1 MKILAFAGS
10 NSSDSI
16 NHQLI
21 LFIKKQINEVEMEI
35 LSLTEYNIPL
45 YGIDIEK
52 NEGFPRGVIDL
63 YNKIQEAQGIIIS
76 VAEHNGNVT
85 AFFKSVIDW
94 LSRYNRTFLEGKKI
108 LLLSTSPGPKG
119 GVSALAIT
127 QKTLSYFKGELVT
140 SYSLGNFFEIFK
152 DGKII
157 NGETEGKVKE
167 QIKYFLD
174 ELSLNKLSAN

>member
-10 NSSDSI
+10 NSSESI

-21 LFIKKQINEVEMEI
+21 QFVGKQINEVEIEV
-35 LSLTEYNIPL
+35 LRLTDFNIPL

-52 NEGFPRGVIDL
+52 NEGFPKGVIDL
-63 YNKIQEAQGIIIS
+63 YNKIQKAQGIIIS

-94 LSRYNRTFLEGKKI
+94 LSMYNGTFLEGKKI
-108 LLLSTSPGPKG
+108 LLLSTSPGQRG
-119 GVSALAIT
+119 GASALAIT
-127 QKTLSYFKGELVT
+127 QKLLSYFKGELVT
-140 SYSLGNFFEIFK
+140 SYSLGNFKKIYK

-157 NGETEGKVKE
+157 DEGIEEKVKE
-167 QIKYFLD
+167 LIKYFLG
-174 ELSLNKLSAN
+174 ELSAN

>member
-10 NSSDSI
+10 NSSESI

-21 LFIKKQINEVEMEI
+21 QFVGKQINEVEIEV
-35 LSLTEYNIPL
+35 LRLTDFNIPL

-52 NEGFPRGVIDL
+52 SEGFPKGVIDL
-63 YNKIQEAQGIIIS
+63 YNKIQEAHGIIIS

-94 LSRYNRTFLEGKKI
+94 LSMYNGTFLEGKKI
-108 LLLSTSPGPKG
+108 LLLSTSPGQRG
-119 GVSALAIT
+119 GASALAIT
-127 QKTLSYFKGELVT
+127 QKLLSYFKGELVT
-140 SYSLGNFFEIFK
+140 SYSLGNFKKIYK

-157 NGETEGKVKE
+157 DEGIEEKVKE
-167 QIKYFLD
+167 LIKYFLG
-174 ELSLNKLSAN
+174 ELSAN

>member
-10 NSSDSI
+10 NSSESI

-21 LFIKKQINEVEMEI
+21 QFIGKQINKVETEI
-35 LSLTEYNIPL
+35 VRLNDYNIPM
-45 YGIDIEK
+45 YGVDIEK
-52 NEGFPRGVIDL
+52 SGGIPKGVINL
-63 YNKIQEAQGIIIS
+63 NNKIQEAQGIIIS

-108 LLLSTSPGPKG
+108 LLLSTSPGQRG
-119 GVSALAIT
+119 GASALEIT
-127 QKTLSYFKGELVT
+127 QKILSRFKGEIVAY
-140 SYSLGNFFEIFK
+140 YSLGNFNKVFK

-157 NGETEGKVKE
+157 DAETEGKLK
-167 QIKYFLD
+167 QNIKLFIE
-174 ELSLNKLSAN
+174 ELSIT

>member
-10 NSSDSI
+10 NSSESI

-21 LFIKKQINEVEMEI
+21 QFVGKQINEVETEI
-35 LSLTEYNIPL
+35 IRLTDYNIPL

-52 NEGFPRGVIDL
+52 NEGIPKGVIDL

-108 LLLSTSPGPKG
+108 LLLSTSPGQRG
-119 GVSALAIT
+119 GASALAIT
-127 QKTLSYFKGELVT
+127 QNILSRFKGEIVAY
-140 SYSLGNFFEIFK
+140 YSLGNFNKIFK

-157 NGETEGKVKE
+157 DGETEEKLI
-167 QIKYFLD
+167 QNIKLFIE
-174 ELSLNKLSAN
+174 ELSIN

>member
-10 NSSDSI
+10 NSSTSI

-21 LFIKKQINEVEMEI
+21 QFVGKLINEVEI
-35 LSLTEYNIPL
+35 DIIHLTNYNIPM
-45 YGIDIEK
+45 YGMDIEK
-52 NEGFPRGVIDL
+52 NEGVPKGVIDL
-63 YNKIQEAQGIIIS
+63 HNKLQEAQGIIIS

-108 LLLSTSPGPKG
+108 LLLSTSPGQRG
-119 GVSALAIT
+119 GASALAIT
-127 QKTLSYFKGELVT
+127 QNILSRFKGEIVAY
-140 SYSLGNFFEIFK
+140 YSLGNFNKVFK

-157 NGETEGKVKE
+157 DGETEGKLKE
-167 QIKYFLD
+167 LIKNFLG
-174 ELSLNKLSAN
+174 ELSAN

>member
-10 NSSDSI
+10 NSSESI

-21 LFIKKQINEVEMEI
+21 LFLGKQINEAEI
-35 LSLTEYNIPL
+35 DIIRLTDFNIPL

-52 NEGFPRGVIDL
+52 NEGIPKGVIDL
-63 YNKIQEAQGIIIS
+63 CDKIQTAQGIIIS

-94 LSRYNRTFLEGKKI
+94 VSRYNRTFLEGKKL
-108 LLLSTSPGPKG
+108 LLLSTAPGQRG
-119 GVSALAIT
+119 GASALTAT
-127 QKTLSYFKGELVT
+127 QKMLSYFKGELVT
-140 SYSLGNFFEIFK
+140 SYSLGTFKKIFK
-152 DGKII
+152 DDKIIDEEIEGKI
-157 NGETEGKVKE
+157 KE

-174 ELSLNKLSAN
+174 ELSADELLSN